1 MMKEFEHLEIK
12 LEEIISATDNFSD
25 NRVIGKGGFG
35 TVYVGELSRLSG
47 KTKVAFK
54 RLDSKFG
61 QGGPEFSKEI
71 RMLSRYTH
79 ENLISLLGIC
89 SQGDEMILVYEYAS
103 RGSLDRYL
111 KDVTLTWTQRIK
123 ICLDAAKGLKYLH
136 DPKETYQRVIHCDIK
151 SANILLD
158 DNFNAKV
165 SDFGLS
171 KISPA
176 NQQNSMLVTYA
187 LGTLGYCDPLF
198 METYCLTKESDVYSF
213 GVVLFEV
220 LCGRLCYEYG
230 NLQYNILV
238 PMWKN
243 SYKEKK
249 LDEIIFQDLKQ
260 QLDPSSL
267 KIISEIAY
275 ECLQVSR
282 LQRPTMSR
290 IVDKLK
296 SALELQKYHD
306 MTLNLPKEYADIV
319 RVAVDRPIY
328 TSLEELKVFLSKGV
342 LLNKGKTGEHC
353 ERIYIERC
361 LSRDYIGYYSL
372 RDPSPYLNSRFPEGR
387 CYMYE
392 FGFKALVR
400 AQFLSPQITYT
411 VNLVFR
417 HNTEQNLPKF
427 MIKYRID
434 GEKKVLKVH
443 ETNKIE
449 DGWFMAEL
457 HRCTSEHGTFEI
469 MFKGRQATL
478 LVAGIEFQP
487 LEERV
492 EDDQVLEYQDI
503 IEAASH
509 PLVYRSIEELK
520 VLLSKGIYLNGY
532 KTWFSLSENGDQSEM
547 ISIADCLIPDDKYY
561 YIRSHPH
568 SRFPAGL
575 YETRRKGFRVHVK
588 TQFLSPLTTYTV
600 NLVFNHPFSMD
611 KLVYLGFQYKLEGET
626 ETSTVYFAD
635 LREDGLYW
643 AELYQFTS
651 VGRSVD
657 LIIIFEEIEDR
668 LEVEGIM
675 FQPLEKIE
683 NQLLEDEEVCMQTVM
698 DSEIM
703 TVSKDSTEWTTKK
716 DCYSILCQ
724 CFRIVNSKERFSVD
738 KNGKKCLKL
747 SARAACYAHRR
758 RFTWESCPDS

>member
-12 LEEIISATDNFSD
+12 LEEILSATDNFSD

-35 TVYVGELSRLSG
+35 KVYVGELSRLSG

-61 QGGPEFSKEI
+61 QGGSEFAKEI

-136 DPKETYQRVIHCDIK
+136 DPKQTYQRVIHCDIK

-158 DNFNAKV
+158 ENFNAKV

-171 KISPA
+171 KICPA
-176 NQQNSMLVTYA
+176 NQQNSILVTNA
-187 LGTLGYCDPLF
+187 LGTIGYCDPLF

-220 LCGRLCYEYG
+220 LCGRLCYESS
-230 NLQYNILV
+230 NLRYNILV

-249 LDEIIFQDLKQ
+249 LDKIIFQDLKQ

-267 KIISEIAY
+267 EIISEIAY

-290 IVDKLK
+290 VVDKLK
-296 SALELQKYHD
+296 GALELQEYYD

-319 RVAVDRPIY
+319 RAAVDRPIY

-342 LLNKGKTGEHC
+342 LLNKGKTLFSINSKGEHC
-353 ERIYIERC
+353 ERIYIECC
-361 LSRDYIGYYSL
+361 LSRDDIGYYSL
-372 RDPSPYLNSRFPEGR
+372 KDQSPYLNPRFPKGR
-387 CYMYE
+387 CYTYE
-392 FGFKALVR
+392 FGFTALVR

-411 VNLVFR
+411 MNLVFR
-417 HNTEQNLPKF
+417 HTSEQNLPKF
-427 MIKYRID
+427 MVIRYRIN
-434 GEKKVLKVH
+434 GENKVSTVH

-457 HRCTSEHGTFEI
+457 HQCTSDHGTFAI
-469 MFKGRQATL
+469 MFERCRATL

-503 IEAASH
+503 IKAASH
-509 PLVYRSIEELK
+509 RLVYRSIEE
-520 VLLSKGIYLNGY
+520 GI
-532 KTWFSLSENGDQSEM
+532 KQSAMDIISL
-547 ISIADCLIPDDKYY
+547 
-561 YIRSHPH
+561 
-568 SRFPAGL
+568 
-575 YETRRKGFRVHVK
+575 
-588 TQFLSPLTTYTV
+588 
-600 NLVFNHPFSMD
+600 
-611 KLVYLGFQYKLEGET
+611 
-626 ETSTVYFAD
+626 
-635 LREDGLYW
+635 
-643 AELYQFTS
+643 
-651 VGRSVD
+651 
-657 LIIIFEEIEDR
+657 
-668 LEVEGIM
+668 
-675 FQPLEKIE
+675 
-683 NQLLEDEEVCMQTVM
+683 
-698 DSEIM
+698 
-703 TVSKDSTEWTTKK
+703 
-716 DCYSILCQ
+716 
-724 CFRIVNSKERFSVD
+724 
-738 KNGKKCLKL
+738 
-747 SARAACYAHRR
+747 
-758 RFTWESCPDS
+758 